1 MARTEMLDIL
11 PLRSPTRGSQKVCE
25 AMCGLCGVLGSEA
38 HWTDAAARPEA
49 FEGRPRLTRRQERFA
64 RIALA
69 NRILQRY
76 RLKLGD
82 FEGQS
87 YVLRSATGRQEL
99 VPHLAGMWAA
109 AERLAGRPCDPLDP
123 DLIAA
128 LGCD

>member
-1 MARTEMLDIL
+1 
-11 PLRSPTRGSQKVCE
+11 
-25 AMCGLCGVLGSEA
+25 MCALCGVLGVEA

-49 FEGRPRLTRRQERFA
+49 SAGQVQLTRRQERFA

-69 NRILQRY
+69 NRILERY
-76 RLKLGD
+76 GLKLGD
-82 FEGQS
+82 FEGRS

-123 DLIAA
+123 SLVAA
-128 LGCD
+128 LEDRPR